1 MRYNVACFRFATK
14 DLEECNMRIGVF
26 CSGGD
31 APGMNACIRGV
42 VRCAVRFGH
51 EVVGIRRGYQGL
63 LEEDF
68 HLNDGREP
76 VMTSRCVVDIAKRG
90 GTILRSSRS
99 AEFRTE
105 AGQKRAAAILNKHQ
119 IDALV
124 PIGGDGTLH
133 GAMALSKHW
142 PGQIIACPG
151 TIDNDLLGTSYTIG
165 FATAVQ
171 TAVDA
176 VDKIRNTAES
186 HDRMFLV
193 EVMGRHS
200 GYIATFTALAAG
212 AECVCIPETETNAEA
227 LVADLKA
234 MQARGKSSIMLIV
247 AEGDEQGGAE
257 EIAQLLDKAGNPF
270 SSRVV
275 ILGHLQRG
283 GSPVPMDRILAASMG
298 DYAVRQIIGGQ
309 TQMLSGIV
317 GGQNCLTP
325 FAEAVA
331 GHNPIPDRMLELLE
345 TLSH

>member
-1 MRYNVACFRFATK
+1 
-14 DLEECNMRIGVF
+14 MRIGVF

-42 VRCAVRFGH
+42 VRSATKAGH

-63 LEEDF
+63 LDEDF
-68 HLNDGREP
+68 HLNEDRQP
-76 VMTSRCVVDIAKRG
+76 LLTSRCVRDIAKQG

-99 AEFRTE
+99 EEFRTD
-105 AGQKRAAAILNKHQ
+105 AGLQRAAAILQQHA

-124 PIGGDGTLH
+124 AIGGDGTLR
-133 GAMALSKHW
+133 GAMDLCQHW

-176 VDKIRNTAES
+176 VDKIRDTAES
-186 HDRMFLV
+186 HERMFLI

-212 AECVCIPETETNAEA
+212 AELVCIPETPTQAGR
-227 LVADLKA
+227 LVEDLQS
-234 MQARGKSSIMLIV
+234 MRQRGKSSIMMIV
-247 AEGDEQGGAE
+247 AEGDEHGGAHQ
-257 EIAQLLDKAGNPF
+257 IDQLLQDAGNPF
-270 SSRVV
+270 STRVV

-283 GSPVPMDRILAASMG
+283 GTPAPMDRIIGASMG
-298 DYAVRQIIGGQ
+298 DFAVLSIIEGKSE
-309 TQMLSGIV
+309 MLSGIV
-317 GGQNCLTP
+317 GGENRLTL
-325 FAEAVA
+325 FADAVA
-331 GHNPIPDRMLELLE
+331 GHNPIPERMLDLLA
-345 TLSH
+345 TMSH